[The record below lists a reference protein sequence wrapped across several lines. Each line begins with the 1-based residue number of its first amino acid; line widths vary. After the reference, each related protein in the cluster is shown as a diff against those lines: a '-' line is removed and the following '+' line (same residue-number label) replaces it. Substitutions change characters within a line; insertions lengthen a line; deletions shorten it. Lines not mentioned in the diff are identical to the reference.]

1 MIVEEEDPPSRSY
14 TDTSG
19 LPPESKTD
27 TSERDFLKDLERM
40 DEDIKRKTYQVQSP
54 GKHGVSF
61 KEDLASD
68 ELSDARM
75 AASIDTRQRPRA
87 NEIMADLDLKM
98 DLSDDAE
105 DSNTQKD

>member
-40 DEDIKRKTYQVQSP
+40 DEDIKRKTY
-54 GKHGVSF
+54 
-61 KEDLASD
+61 
-68 ELSDARM
+68 
-75 AASIDTRQRPRA
+75 
-87 NEIMADLDLKM
+87 
-98 DLSDDAE
+98 
-105 DSNTQKD
+105 